1 MVAMFYK
8 VNANTELANTE
19 PLLLGGYWV
28 RVLQGLATSHQP
40 ISNLALCVFL
50 LKATL
55 FDTYC

>member
-1 MVAMFYK
+1 MFYK

-55 FDTYC
+55 FNTYC